1 MSPVQKN
8 GIWSAV
14 VLFIVFQREGE
25 IPAVE
30 WWDHYLL
37 PNDSYEG
44 IEDRLTEGNFE
55 GVTHLVEH
63 PIQLKPPSQFL
74 DQLSVSI
81 ICRSTCN
88 FHKNLFILNIALV
101 YITPTHYYKT
111 SVPMYIKYLPVTY
124 HLDPLWDS
132 MPSTPLKKC
141 TL

>member
-1 MSPVQKN
+1 MC
-8 GIWSAV
+8 I
-14 VLFIVFQREGE
+14 RDR

-44 IEDRLTEGNFE
+44 IEDRLTEGNFD

-63 PIQLKPPSQFL
+63 PIQLKPPSQFEDL
-74 DQLSVSI
+74 LSVSI
-81 ICRSTCN
+81 ICRSTCS

-111 SVPMYIKYLPVTY
+111 SVPMYI
-124 HLDPLWDS
+124 
-132 MPSTPLKKC
+132 
-141 TL
+141 